1 MVWTLSKSK
10 PFFCQAFVKNMKRQ
24 VRDWAKMFASHI
36 YLTKDKNLDY
46 IKMAQNSRIK
56 QMNE

>member
-10 PFFCQAFVKNMKRQ
+10 PFFCKAFVKNMKRQ

-36 YLTKDKNLDY
+36 SDKGQEPRLYKDVSKFKN
-46 IKMAQNSRIK
+46 KT
-56 QMNE
+56 NE